1 MIYLYSYNI
10 YSNTSIDAHIFYK
23 DGLIYYHNVDISYY
37 SIDNDYK
44 NINSEAMECGKFD
57 YVLPDVLTTYEM
69 DDEDDMQ
76 YVNLIDFH
84 LSKIIFS
91 KL

>member
-1 MIYLYSYNI
+1 MIYLYSYS
-10 YSNTSIDAHIFYK
+10 SNRSINAHIFYK
-23 DGLIYYHNVDISYY
+23 DGLIYYHNPFYKFY
-37 SIDNDYK
+37 STDNDYK
-44 NINSEAMECGKFD
+44 NINGESVECKKFD
-57 YVLPDVLTTYEM
+57 YVLPDVLTTYEL